1 MKEDRDQKVDD
12 VVLADSEALKRSGSI
27 NEYTII

>member
-12 VVLADSEALKRSGSI
+12 VVLADSAALKRSGSI

>member
-12 VVLADSEALKRSGSI
+12 VVLVDSEALKRSGSI